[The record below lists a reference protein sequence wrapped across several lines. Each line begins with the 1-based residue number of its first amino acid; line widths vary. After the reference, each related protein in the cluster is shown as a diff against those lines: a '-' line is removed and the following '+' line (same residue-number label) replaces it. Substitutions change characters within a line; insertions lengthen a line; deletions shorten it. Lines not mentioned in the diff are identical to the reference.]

1 MKMRIQFNCDNA
13 AFEDQGNEIAWI
25 LKKLADKIESY
36 EDNQEVS
43 GAIVD
48 SNGNKVGFYERT
60 RGDINN

>member
-25 LKKLADKIESY
+25 LKKLADKMESY
-36 EDNQEVS
+36 EDNHEVH